1 MTFQP
6 GGADGAFGAGRGRLR
21 AMPRHGDDRM
31 PPAARGSPSLPWC
44 TLSPR
49 RTVRRLRR
57 LAPRPGSPV
66 SSAASTALPA
76 HGALP
81 ALDTLQGLLRRGLTG
96 CLSVRDAH
104 GGVRQVYLSQGEV
117 FAALAPEDG
126 PWLLR
131 RLLNQGLI
139 GERQAASISWSLG
152 RGGAYEELLSGHVP
166 DALLFAAMEDR
177 FRQNL
182 AEFIGQP
189 GRLEWTATEGIF
201 VANVQGGHDTARLLR
216 GLLDALE
223 QTAPL
228 LARREALTLRPG
240 AHPPQRPEQQRLA
253 ELCAPT
259 ALLAEV
265 LAFSPHEELD
275 TAGLLIEMLS
285 QGILSTVEPLRLPVH
300 RPPAVEDAY
309 EIEEL
314 FSLDDAGAG
323 RPAPTL
329 PVSYLNALS
338 EPVEVPD
345 GQDFGDGLGEELSRW
360 IARGASADAPA
371 APRVDEEPS
380 APHKAGSPAP
390 ATDPAAGA
398 AGLGAGLVWAE
409 EDEGDA
415 QDAIPVGLSIMGAPP
430 RGAWA
435 DEDEAVAPAPTLEF
449 VPLDE
454 RRLPAADAVP
464 AAAAV
469 AAVPAPSVAAASPA
483 PLPFDSAALEP
494 LEDDVGVDG
503 FDDLPADAG
512 TEELPVEAA
521 SEDEL
526 GLDEPALGADEL
538 VDSLGG
544 RISLV
549 NFRRDPI
556 PPGTEA
562 LSPPPAPAPDE
573 LVQTA
578 ARYLEEAAARR
589 AARPRRAASPP
600 PDEDLDAWLHGGGE
614 ATPAGLPEGASRWL
628 PPRDAELDPALL
640 SLFSDQDDI
649 RGLGDG
655 HFSVAERNLDRVD
668 LRDELPAP
676 APRRAPAPPVHLAE
690 AEGEE
695 VLEAAEADAEAEANA
710 INLNFGPPPLRD
722 EEARSKL
729 AVAQDVLVQLARRL
743 DAHSGVGA
751 GSAAVQVLLEST
763 PGGGRRLFSH
773 VNAGMDGRV
782 DLNLVVSNLRR
793 LPEPERRSALDAALM
808 DLIDRALGVGC
819 EALPNAEVDDL
830 IGAIAGYQ
838 QRLGL

>member
-1 MTFQP
+1 MTFHR
-6 GGADGAFGAGRGRLR
+6 GGADVAFRAGRALLR
-21 AMPRHGDDRM
+21 AMPRRGDDRM

-182 AEFIGQP
+182 AEFISQP

-228 LARREALTLRPG
+228 LARREGLTLRPG
-240 AHPPQRPEQQRLA
+240 AHPPQRPDQQRLA

-259 ALLAEV
+259 APLAEV

-275 TAGLLIEMLS
+275 TAVLLIEMLS
-285 QGILSTVEPLRLPVH
+285 HGILSTVEPLRLPVH

-309 EIEEL
+309 EVEEL
-314 FSLDDAGAG
+314 FSLDDAGTG
-323 RPAPTL
+323 RPAPAL

-338 EPVEVPD
+338 EPVEVAD
-345 GQDFGDGLGEELSRW
+345 GEDFGDGLGEELSRW
-360 IARGASADAPA
+360 IARGASPEAPASPRVDEAPSAPISAPSGAPA
-371 APRVDEEPS
+371 APGPIDGPS
-380 APHKAGSPAP
+380 
-390 ATDPAAGA
+390 
-398 AGLGAGLVWAE
+398 AGLVWAE
-409 EDEGDA
+409 DDESDV
-415 QDAIPVGLSIMGAPP
+415 QDAIPVGQSIMCAPTP
-430 RGAWA
+430 GAWA
-435 DEDEAVAPAPTLEF
+435 DEDEAAAPAPGPEF

-454 RRLPAADAVP
+454 RRLPAADA
-464 AAAAV
+464 A
-469 AAVPAPSVAAASPA
+469 PAPAVTAAPPA
-483 PLPFDSAALEP
+483 PAPFDGAALDA
-494 LEDDVGVDG
+494 LEDDASVDG
-503 FDDLPADAG
+503 FDELPADPG

-521 SEDEL
+521 SEDDL
-526 GLDEPALGADEL
+526 ALDEPALGADEL

-556 PPGTEA
+556 PAGTEA
-562 LSPPPAPAPDE
+562 LSPPPAPAPDA

-578 ARYLEEAAARR
+578 ARYLEEAEARR

-614 ATPAGLPEGASRWL
+614 ATPAALPEGASRWL
-628 PPRDAELDPALL
+628 PPRDAELDPGLL

-676 APRRAPAPPVHLAE
+676 APRRAPAPPVHAHEAE
-690 AEGEE
+690 ADE

>member
-1 MTFQP
+1 M
-6 GGADGAFGAGRGRLR
+6 
-21 AMPRHGDDRM
+21 
-31 PPAARGSPSLPWC
+31 
-44 TLSPR
+44 
-49 RTVRRLRR
+49 
-57 LAPRPGSPV
+57 

-76 HGALP
+76 NGALP

-96 CLSVRDAH
+96 CLSARDPH

-117 FAALAPEDG
+117 FAALAPDDG

-216 GLLDALE
+216 GLLDAL
-223 QTAPL
+223 AHAGPL
-228 LARREALTLRPG
+228 LARRDTLTLRPG
-240 AHPPQRPEQQRLA
+240 AHPPLRPDQQRLH
-253 ELCAPT
+253 ELCTPSAPLT
-259 ALLAEV
+259 EV
-265 LAFSPHEELD
+265 LGFSPHEELD
-275 TAGLLIEMLS
+275 TAGLLLEMLS
-285 QGILSTVEPLRLPVH
+285 HGILTTDEGLRLPVH

-309 EIEEL
+309 EVEEL
-314 FSLDDAGAG
+314 FSLDDGGQG
-323 RPAPTL
+323 RPAPAL

-345 GQDFGDGLGEELSRW
+345 GQDFGEGLGEDLARW
-360 IARGASADAPA
+360 IAQGAAADAPA
-371 APRVDEEPS
+371 AS
-380 APHKAGSPAP
+380 AAPEAPPAP
-390 ATDPAAGA
+390 APPAADPGPST
-398 AGLGAGLVWAE
+398 AGLVWAE
-409 EDEGDA
+409 EDERDVH
-415 QDAIPVGLSIMGAPP
+415 DPIPVGVSIVAAGPAED
-430 RGAWA
+430 WA
-435 DEDEAVAPAPTLEF
+435 DEDEADADAAARADGAAF
-449 VPLDE
+449 VPFDE
-454 RRLPAADAVP
+454 RRLPP
-464 AAAAV
+464 AAAAAPPV
-469 AAVPAPSVAAASPA
+469 APAPA
-483 PLPFDSAALEP
+483 PVFGDAALEVV
-494 LEDDVGVDG
+494 EAGEADDADDVIDAGA
-503 FDDLPADAG
+503 DLPADPR
-512 TEELPVEAA
+512 TEELPFEAA

-526 GLDEPALGADEL
+526 ALDEPGLGADGLGADGLGADEL

-556 PPGTEA
+556 PEGTEA

-589 AARPRRAASPP
+589 AARPRRAATPP
-600 PDEDLDAWLHGGGE
+600 PDEDLDAWLHGGGDGAPE
-614 ATPAGLPEGASRWL
+614 RLPEGASRWL
-628 PPRDAELDPALL
+628 PPRDAELDPGLM
-640 SLFSDQDDI
+640 SLFSDQDDV

-655 HFSVAERNLDRVD
+655 QFSVADRNLDRVD
-668 LRDELPAP
+668 LRAELLPAGP
-676 APRRAPAPPVHLAE
+676 SRRMVEVVE
-690 AEGEE
+690 AVELVEADE
-695 VLEAAEADAEAEANA
+695 VLEAAEADAEAEATA

-743 DAHSGVGA
+743 DVHSGVGA
-751 GSAAVQVLLEST
+751 GAAAVQVLLEST

-773 VNAGMDGRV
+773 VNAGMDGRI

-793 LPEPERRSALDAALM
+793 LPEPERRSALDAALI

-838 QRLGL
+838 QRLGV